1 MRSAR
6 SKNHRYE
13 MPGPVQLIGGGKA
26 GRASVG
32 AAAQGNGLKL
42 YINYII
48 YLIVVIQQT

>member
-6 SKNHRYE
+6 WKTGARC
-13 MPGPVQLIGGGKA
+13 PGPVQLIGGGKA

-32 AAAQGNGLKL
+32 AAVTRKRSKL
-42 YINYII
+42 YINYVI